1 MPSEQFDARSK
12 GLVLTTAGGLALSF
26 DIPLVRLADG
36 DIWPVLALRNLSTF
50 ALAFAILL
58 ILRRVGDGRV
68 PFRLS
73 IRSLAASALYGLSTM
88 AFIAAVYHTT
98 TANLVFIV
106 AFNPMFGALLSWFF
120 LKERPSSATLATM
133 AIMVCGVA
141 LIVGDGMAA
150 GHLFGDLL
158 ALACGFLIAAALT
171 IGRASKEPMGFAPLM
186 GTLLPGMAG
195 LVMASQT
202 GFAIGDPQWVLLDG
216 AVMMPLAF
224 WCLATGPRYLPAAE
238 VGMFYLLET
247 ILAPIWMWL
256 IFTEAPSGMTLVGGT
271 IMLLGLIGNSLLQ
284 VWLSRRVQPEPGV

>member
-1 MPSEQFDARSK
+1 
-12 GLVLTTAGGLALSF
+12 
-26 DIPLVRLADG
+26 
-36 DIWPVLALRNLSTF
+36 
-50 ALAFAILL
+50 
-58 ILRRVGDGRV
+58 
-68 PFRLS
+68 
-73 IRSLAASALYGLSTM
+73 
-88 AFIAAVYHTT
+88 
-98 TANLVFIV
+98 
-106 AFNPMFGALLSWFF
+106 
-120 LKERPSSATLATM
+120 M

-186 GTLLPGMAG
+186 GTLLPGMTG

-202 GFAIGDPQWVLLDG
+202 GFAISDPQWVLLDG

-256 IFTEAPSGMTLVGGT
+256 IFTEAPSRMTLVGGT
-271 IMLLGLIGNSLLQ
+271 IMLLGLIGNSVLQ
-284 VWLSRRVQPEPGV
+284 VWLSRRVQPGV